1 MNGLL
6 EAVTDFIFPEDE
18 PRKADLILVCGSA
31 RLEPAKRGAKLF
43 QEGYAPYIM
52 PTGRF
57 GERYRDFRDEM
68 ERVARNDGR
77 LPEEVFAEIE
87 ADAKKVGMPFP
98 STEWE
103 YQRNELLLHGVP
115 ESAILREDESV
126 NTFQNAINARKV
138 LEREKISVSSLILC
152 CQAFHSRRAGMTIAS
167 EFTDVRIILCPAK
180 TRGIGRDSWYKTQT
194 GYDKVLEELSKC
206 GQYFSGERM
215 YLAAM
220 ENEPAS
226 GVKDP
231 HKDLK

>member
-18 PRKADLILVCGSA
+18 PEKADLILVCGSA
-31 RLEPAKRGAKLF
+31 RLEPARRGAELF
-43 QEGYAPYIM
+43 EKGCAPYIM

-68 ERVARNDGR
+68 ERVAGNDGR
-77 LPEEVFAEIE
+77 DPEDVFAEIE
-87 ADAKKVGMPFP
+87 ADAAKVGKPFP
-98 STEWE
+98 ETEWE
-103 YQRNELLLHGVP
+103 YQRNELLLRGVP
-115 ESAILREDESV
+115 EEAILRENESV
-126 NTFQNAINARKV
+126 NTFQNAIFARRV
-138 LEREKISVSSLILC
+138 LEREHIPVSSLILC

-220 ENEPAS
+220 AGEPAS
-226 GVKDP
+226 DIKNSLG
-231 HKDLK
+231 

>member
-18 PRKADLILVCGSA
+18 PEKADLILVCGSA
-31 RLEPAKRGAKLF
+31 RLEPARRGAELF
-43 QEGYAPYIM
+43 EKGYAPYIM

-77 LPEEVFAEIE
+77 PPEEVLAEIE
-87 ADAKKVGMPFP
+87 ADAAKVGKSFP
-98 STEWE
+98 KTEWE
-103 YQRNELLLHGVP
+103 YQRNELLLRGVP
-115 ESAILREDESV
+115 EAAILRENESV
-126 NTFQNAINARKV
+126 NTFQNAIFARRV
-138 LEREKISVSSLILC
+138 LEEKQISVSTLILC

-167 EFTDVRIILCPAK
+167 EFTDARIIMCPAE
-180 TRGIGRDSWYKTQT
+180 TRGIGRDSWYRTQT

-215 YLAAM
+215 YLSAM
-220 ENEPAS
+220 AGEPAS
-226 GVKDP
+226 LGNKNE
-231 HKDLK
+231 